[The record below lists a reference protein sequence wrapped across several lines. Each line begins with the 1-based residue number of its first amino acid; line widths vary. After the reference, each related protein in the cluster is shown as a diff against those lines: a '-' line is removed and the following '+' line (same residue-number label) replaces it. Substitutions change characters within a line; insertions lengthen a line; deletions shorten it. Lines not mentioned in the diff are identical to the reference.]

1 MSSLVSCNY
10 ITNNNISEET
20 LERASKAKETIEAY
34 YSNFKR
40 LQQERNER
48 LEKINFLLN
57 QEMLSDEEK
66 LKESFFIICPTIEH
80 QRFLENMFQRFL
92 GSFINETCCRERDT
106 MPQKNQSSS
115 E

>member
-1 MSSLVSCNY
+1 MSSLVSSNS
-10 ITNNNISEET
+10 ITNNNISSET
-20 LERASKAKETIEAY
+20 LERATKAKETIEAY

-66 LKESFFIICPTIEH
+66 LKESFFIICPTI
-80 QRFLENMFQRFL
+80 
-92 GSFINETCCRERDT
+92 
-106 MPQKNQSSS
+106 
-115 E
+115 